1 MSLSLIT
8 NLNKLPETSSSTK
21 KVEQQAT
28 ESSEFSEVFDESPP
42 KSEETDTLSNDV
54 ETSETI
60 ASEVPEPDNSD
71 PNEGEDSSYILRAD
85 APNQDPSGVLVPSQ
99 VQRTTPTAH
108 EDNPQ
113 ALQILGDDAET
124 SHPEELPSDSVH
136 KSTVSRG
143 EAAASQRTEV
153 GKTPDDNFKPL
164 KLNTEI
170 ETPNNTFEQV
180 DTNLENDLKTA
191 EPPKDRLSDPAKPHT
206 ITPNRKEVR
215 SESEGTAF
223 KFAEVPENTARPLT
237 GSPVKQ
243 TVAEQTSQP
252 NKVSKGEEL
261 NNVSSNRTTIEVR
274 TLVDSDDKTEQ
285 PAPKHAA
292 SMPMTMLERHLGG
305 HPVTLVSQGPLER
318 KPNVSIHDVV
328 GSKELAKQTPDIP
341 SQSVAVEQSIAP
353 TRAQVVQTAG
363 LNFAVIGQR
372 QLGSEIDTSIGRVG
386 EEAVWDL
393 RSQPQVSSS
402 IQAVN
407 IPKIDV
413 AGSVLQQ
420 ITDAIRRSPDK
431 PIEIAL
437 NPAELGRVRMVMSA
451 SDAGITVNILAERPD
466 TMDLLRRNI
475 DDLSK
480 SFSEMGYEDISFSFE
495 HGDQTADD
503 SEPQHSDS
511 PTFAPD
517 EFAAPETENLSP
529 KTIPALAIAPDG
541 IDMRL

>member
-71 PNEGEDSSYILRAD
+71 PNEGEDSTYILRAD

-99 VQRTTPTAH
+99 GQRTTPTAH

-206 ITPNRKEVR
+206 ITQTEKRC
-215 SESEGTAF
+215 ESRV
-223 KFAEVPENTARPLT
+223 KARL
-237 GSPVKQ
+237 
-243 TVAEQTSQP
+243 
-252 NKVSKGEEL
+252 
-261 NNVSSNRTTIEVR
+261 SSLQKCQKI
-274 TLVDSDDKTEQ
+274 
-285 PAPKHAA
+285 P
-292 SMPMTMLERHLGG
+292 
-305 HPVTLVSQGPLER
+305 
-318 KPNVSIHDVV
+318 
-328 GSKELAKQTPDIP
+328 PD
-341 SQSVAVEQSIAP
+341 
-353 TRAQVVQTAG
+353 
-363 LNFAVIGQR
+363 L
-372 QLGSEIDTSIGRVG
+372 
-386 EEAVWDL
+386 
-393 RSQPQVSSS
+393 
-402 IQAVN
+402 
-407 IPKIDV
+407 
-413 AGSVLQQ
+413 
-420 ITDAIRRSPDK
+420 
-431 PIEIAL
+431 
-437 NPAELGRVRMVMSA
+437 
-451 SDAGITVNILAERPD
+451 
-466 TMDLLRRNI
+466 
-475 DDLSK
+475 
-480 SFSEMGYEDISFSFE
+480 
-495 HGDQTADD
+495 
-503 SEPQHSDS
+503 
-511 PTFAPD
+511 
-517 EFAAPETENLSP
+517 
-529 KTIPALAIAPDG
+529 
-541 IDMRL
+541 